1 MELGSDGR
9 YADMLS
15 RSLVRR
21 SAEQVVGEA
30 MISPGGGCGV
40 GVGKIRGEGLSRGV
54 SRDD

>member
-30 MISPGGGCGV
+30 MISPGGGDV
-40 GVGKIRGEGLSRGV
+40 GWAWVKYAAK
-54 SRDD
+54 D